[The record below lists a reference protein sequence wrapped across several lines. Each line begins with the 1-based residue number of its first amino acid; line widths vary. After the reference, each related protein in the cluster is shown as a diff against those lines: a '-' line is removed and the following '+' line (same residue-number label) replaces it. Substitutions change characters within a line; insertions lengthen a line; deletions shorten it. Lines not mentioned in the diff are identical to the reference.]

1 MIKKDTLVSVVT
13 PAGEFVGEFEEQT
26 ENFVTLRN
34 PKMIIHAPDKQMGFA
49 RGVCLTGKENPEEVT
64 FSAGGVIFF
73 KNFAGACNPL
83 PIVFTAFFIPFAT
96 LSVKT
101 LFFIPFIALPT
112 PLLTPFTAFLKN
124 EPISSKNPI
133 I

>member
-1 MIKKDTLVSVVT
+1 MIEKDTLVSIVT

-64 FSAGGVIFF
+64 FSAGGVIF
-73 KNFAGACNPL
+73 
-83 PIVFTAFFIPFAT
+83 
-96 LSVKT
+96 
-101 LFFIPFIALPT
+101 IALSYDDIVAAYKKMT
-112 PLLTPFTAFLKN
+112 
-124 EPISSKNPI
+124 SKI
-133 I
+133 IT